1 MKNERSCIMKS
12 INLLCILVVLS
23 MLLGWTAGVWASKKD
38 CGAQPRAGAK
48 ELVIEIGDGGDGIGC
63 DHSALGDAKLLTG
76 TGTAVKP
83 VGKLSTSW
91 GAIKASY

>member
-1 MKNERSCIMKS
+1 MPGSSTFTFSVDGTEKFKS
-12 INLLCILVVLS
+12 DVLK
-23 MLLGWTAGVWASKKD
+23 GTDG
-38 CGAQPRAGAK
+38 GANVAPVKVEFNIPAGAK